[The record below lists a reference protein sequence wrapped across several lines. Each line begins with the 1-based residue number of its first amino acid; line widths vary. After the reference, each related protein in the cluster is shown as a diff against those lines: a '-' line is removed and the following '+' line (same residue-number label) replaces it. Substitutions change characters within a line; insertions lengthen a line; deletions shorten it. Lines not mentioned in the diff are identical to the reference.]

1 MAILKK
7 PYEISIWRDKL
18 ETNANPSYY
27 KEIRIA
33 VIGSD
38 TMTSPNKAFSPVLTV
53 KNNGEVTFTF
63 SMAYKYFDPGAQ
75 AEVINPF
82 IGYLIEERKVKL
94 YYDGEWYDFLVKN
107 HEEDSETNIWTYTCT
122 DAFVNEL
129 SKVGYNIEFSTDL
142 GNNQG
147 TAKEL
152 AEKTLEN
159 TDWEVADAD
168 TLVQRVKEPMCEYT
182 IDNPLTVLNT
192 DTNQTETIAADEIIY
207 VFYSYIANKIT
218 DFVQF
223 MRERDKDNFKFDS
236 NNVIIGTNYRI
247 ETPVTYVTDEQTE
260 LTSFYVD
267 SAAVPPVR
275 TTASPETD
283 DHDRPQYT
291 SNQGFKLAY
300 GQLTTYDPIMERTV
314 NVYQTNTEPIKQIY
328 EYVDS
333 TYTTSDVVM
342 SYVTNGSNFNVY
354 TDGSLQGWSNATPS
368 SQKEEGSQIISKLQE
383 IGLTT
388 YPEVGVGK
396 DLVQLTDL
404 TRITGYLELKF
415 DNPLTPNYENTFLNT
430 GFEDNT
436 SFIDHISYG
445 EKYILRLA
453 AAIASTKHGSL
464 IPLDLS
470 GTTIIPP
477 VEEGGQSTTING
489 RVRALVA
496 EYTKEEE
503 QDGSKRVYVNK
514 INPEKIVL
522 QFNGNFEEKNTL
534 ITEGSLNTERRDDQD
549 QVVEEA
555 NTKYIIDGVVQ
566 EPSKQCVY
574 VSGGAQYVWDDT
586 QKKYILKSE
595 ATWFT
600 NYYRTVTTA
609 LQPLPNSWLT
619 EPANKLGIFIY
630 VDNADLCGGQYIYI
644 SDIQITK
651 GIECTNSSGQP
662 DYVSIGNVPTTSIQK
677 TSNFYLKPESG
688 KTKTDI
694 DIYFNP
700 NDLGLGEIEPV
711 YNKNS
716 EKILS
721 ISEAQSNC
729 FNILQTICE
738 TFECWLKIEVDHNS
752 DGSIT
757 LDETTHKPSKK
768 VYLCEYCGKDNFA
781 GFKYGVNLNSIQR
794 TVNSDEI
801 VTKLIV
807 DNVQSDY
814 VDSGVMSIRNASSN
828 PSGEANILNF
838 DYYKNKGLIENGED
852 CQVDLDAYFARMK
865 ELNNQLNEKEAER
878 SLLETAL
885 LKTESKRNVYT
896 ELIDTATDKYTD
908 GLARFKEITGI
919 DYNEYVEKYKN
930 VADLTENEPEI
941 VYSGTGVYEL
951 GYGYYKGKN
960 YRAIKYG
967 TAVPVETTEEIEIV
981 STSEDSPQVYELEGE
996 WVEGTTA
1003 TLTSSVTDV
1012 TFTIGVE
1019 ALGLNLG
1026 STYCDYDGDST
1037 LTFTRE
1043 AEGSVTI
1050 NDITYTIYGP
1060 NSNFVYRLYEWSYD
1074 GSKWGDPIYEETTQP
1089 PNGSVYYGIWYD
1101 AWPNRRLSDHG
1112 ARLLE
1117 DGDLTGHDSI
1127 LDVIGQIYVSLSTIN
1142 DYSGL
1147 LSNINVEY
1155 NELKEKLKGHPTY
1168 DFSVSYVTAE
1178 QGYETRLVLSDY
1190 IEGFEF
1196 DVYNHE
1202 TPTSKQSFSSSV
1214 SRKVFA
1220 IPSVNILD
1228 RIEVTS
1234 VPNGYKF
1241 EGSNPITVPYGID
1254 WYKLEPINSM
1264 PGYEDKIKEIQ
1275 EAKDAEEKEFFS
1287 KYGKFI
1293 KEGTWSSN
1301 DYIDADLY
1309 YLDAMQV
1316 SQTSAFPKV
1325 EYSINVAEVSELEGL
1340 ENYTFAAGDK
1350 SYIEDTEFFGW
1361 AAFYV
1366 NNETQE
1372 STYIKP
1378 NDLTG
1383 YTIGKTPAREEVIVA
1398 QVEWHLDE
1406 PETNIIT
1413 VQNYKTRFEDLFQR
1427 ISATVQQVQYN
1438 EATYAKTA
1446 SILDADGTINQNLLL
1461 ASLNN
1466 VAGELRALT
1475 TDGSISING
1484 DRITVVNIND
1494 TKEQVRISSS
1504 GISFSGDA
1512 GSTWHEAITGKG
1524 INIGAVRTGSLN
1536 TDEVTIGNKDNP
1548 SFTWDKYGISAYK
1561 FTGKDEPYD
1570 LSTFVRFDQYGLY
1583 GIKQLNGYKA
1593 TSLEDIKEKAHFGIT
1608 WDGFFIKNSYTNGY
1622 VSITSDNDFQVI
1634 QGNNEK
1640 IKIGALEFDSDG
1652 NPIKYGIN
1660 IKDNAGVSVFTT
1672 GDDGNITITGTI
1684 NALGGNFSNLVTVG
1698 KNSHYEPIINPTG
1711 NPAQQGW
1718 YELINGQYQLTQDTS
1733 VVSGKTYYKELYIAI
1748 DGNTA
1753 KIYSSN
1759 YQDGAGR
1766 GWMINKEGDAVFNNI
1781 TARGAIKTAV
1791 FEYAE
1796 IQAVGGVFIF
1806 RPSSTI
1812 KSAEISGEDLVLTVE
1827 KPLLFKIGQ
1836 WCKISN
1842 YSSGND
1848 TSGGE
1853 ATNPDAI
1860 DILVT
1865 NGLTHVYQ
1873 ISAITTSNNQT
1884 YLTLQGAKRL
1894 LTVLGKDADVLI
1906 GGALVDMGNKAGTSN
1921 YGIGV
1926 NSSDN
1931 TVNLPRRAISL
1942 FETEIDETREPKV
1955 TYKYRGI
1962 LGTLPELPAGS
1973 VNASIYNNMVNTQ
1986 GIYTDNMYL
1995 GDANQYLTFY
2005 TDSNGNKRLRIR
2017 ASQVV
2022 YEAFDPE
2029 THEPTGDW
2037 NDINDTAGQPGPP
2050 GEDAVTVKI
2059 DSSIGEN
2066 FVFGNRTAILTCYVY
2081 KGIENI
2087 TDSIAEVNFVWSMLD
2102 KDGNPVSGWVPEKQ
2116 GTRDGLLKNQIQIDT
2131 DDVDM
2136 KSVFYCNVTFA

>member
-182 IDNPLTVLNT
+182 IDNSFTVLNT
-192 DTNQTETIAADEIIY
+192 DTNQTEIIAANEIIY

-223 MRERDKDNFKFDS
+223 MRAVDEPNFKFDS

-247 ETPVTYVTDEQTE
+247 ETPVTYVIDEQTG

-267 SAAVPPVR
+267 SAAVPSVR

-283 DHDRPQYT
+283 DHDRPWYT

-300 GQLTTYDPIMERTV
+300 GQLTTYDPVMERTV
-314 NVYQTNTEPIKQIY
+314 NIYQTKIEPVKQIY

-354 TDGSLQGWSNATPS
+354 TNGSLQGWSNATPS

-464 IPLDLS
+464 TPLDLS
-470 GTTIIPP
+470 AMQ
-477 VEEGGQSTTING
+477 GGKI
-489 RVRALVA
+489 RALVA

-503 QDGSKRVYVNK
+503 QDGNKRVYVNK
-514 INPEKIVL
+514 INSKKIVL
-522 QFNGNFEEKNTL
+522 QFNGDFEENNTL

-549 QVVEEA
+549 QVIEEA

-586 QKKYILKSE
+586 QKKYVLKSE

-619 EPANKLGIFIY
+619 EPVNKLGIFVY

-700 NDLGLGEIEPV
+700 NDLCLGEIEPV

-738 TFECWLKIEVDHNS
+738 TFECWLKIEVDHVIDENS
-752 DGSIT
+752 PDFGAIA
-757 LDETTHKPSKK
+757 LDETTHKPNKK

-814 VDSGVMSIRNASSN
+814 IDSGVMSIRNASSN

-852 CQVDLDAYFARMK
+852 CQADLDVYFARMK
-865 ELNNQLNEKEAER
+865 DLNNQLNEKEAER

-967 TAVPVETTEEIEIV
+967 TAA
-981 STSEDSPQVYELEGE
+981 SA
-996 WVEGTTA
+996 GTT
-1003 TLTSSVTDV
+1003 
-1012 TFTIGVE
+1012 
-1019 ALGLNLG
+1019 
-1026 STYCDYDGDST
+1026 
-1037 LTFTRE
+1037 
-1043 AEGSVTI
+1043 
-1050 NDITYTIYGP
+1050 
-1060 NSNFVYRLYEWSYD
+1060 FVYRLYEWSYD
-1074 GSKWGDPIYEETTQP
+1074 GSKWGNPIYEGTIQP
-1089 PNGSVYYGIWYD
+1089 PNGSVYYNVWYD
-1101 AWPNRRLSDHG
+1101 TWPNRVLTDHG

-1142 DYSGL
+1142 NYSGL

-1214 SRKVFA
+1214 SRKVFT

-1228 RIEVTS
+1228 RIEITS
-1234 VPNGYKF
+1234 VPNGYEF
-1241 EGSNPITVPYGID
+1241 NGDNPIIVPYGID
-1254 WYKLEPINSM
+1254 WYKLEPETPM

-1325 EYSINVAEVSELEGL
+1325 EYSINVAEISELEGL

-1461 ASLNN
+1461 ASLNSI
-1466 VAGELRALT
+1466 AGNTWALT
-1475 TDGSISING
+1475 TDGSIEIKG
-1484 DRITVVNIND
+1484 DEILVHQNPKTNQLLRIDSQGI
-1494 TKEQVRISSS
+1494 
-1504 GISFSGDA
+1504 GISRDGGASWSTAIDGD
-1512 GSTWHEAITGKG
+1512 G
-1524 INIGAVRTGSLN
+1524 INLGEVTSSTVN
-1536 TDEVTIGNKDNP
+1536 TQEVTIGNKDNP

-1561 FTGKDEPYD
+1561 FTGEDNPYD

-1593 TSLEDIKEKAHFGIT
+1593 TSLEDVKDKAHFGIT
-1608 WDGFFIKNSYTNGY
+1608 WDGFFIKNSYDGGGL
-1622 VSITSDNDFQVI
+1622 VQITSDNDFQVI
-1634 QGNNEK
+1634 NSDQTEK
-1640 IKIGALEFDSDG
+1640 IKIGALEWIENGTVTTTPVPGIAPSL
-1652 NPIKYGIN
+1652 YGIRIN
-1660 IKDNAGVSVFTT
+1660 NNAGETVFKT

-1698 KNSHYEPIINPTG
+1698 KNSHYEPVINPTG

>member
-7 PYEISIWRDKL
+7 PYKISIWKDRL
-18 ETNANPSYY
+18 EDSYY
-27 KEIRIA
+27 KEIQIA

-38 TMTSPNKAFSPVLTV
+38 TMTSPNKAFSPVLTER
-53 KNNGEVTFTF
+53 NNGEVTFTF

-182 IDNPLTVLNT
+182 IDNSFTVLNT
-192 DTNQTETIAADEIIY
+192 DTNQTETIAADETIY

-223 MRERDKDNFKFDS
+223 MRERDEDSFKFDS

-247 ETPVTYVTDEQTE
+247 ETPVTYVTNEQTG

-275 TTASPETD
+275 TTASPVTD
-283 DHDRPQYT
+283 TSGRPQYT
-291 SNQGFKLAY
+291 SNQGFKLAF
-300 GQLTTYDPIMERTV
+300 GQLTAYDPIMERTV
-314 NVYQTNTEPIKQIY
+314 NVYQTKTEPIKQIY

-354 TDGSLQGWSNATPS
+354 TNGSLQGWLNATPS

-453 AAIASTKHGSL
+453 AAITSTKHGSL
-464 IPLDLS
+464 TPLNLN

-477 VEEGGQSTTING
+477 AEEGGQSTTING
-489 RVRALVA
+489 KIRALVA

-514 INPEKIVL
+514 INPKKIIL
-522 QFNGNFEEKNTL
+522 QFDGDFEENNTL

-549 QVVEEA
+549 QVIEEA

-574 VSGGAQYVWDDT
+574 VSGGVQYVWDDT

-619 EPANKLGIFIY
+619 EPANKLGIFVY

-644 SDIQITK
+644 SDIQITR
-651 GIECTNSSGQP
+651 GIECTNSNGQP

-757 LDETTHKPSKK
+757 LDEMTHKPSKK

-852 CQVDLDAYFARMK
+852 CQADLDAYFARMK
-865 ELNNQLNEKEAER
+865 DLNNQLNEKEAER

-885 LKTESKRNVYT
+885 LKTENKRNVYT
-896 ELIDTATDKYTD
+896 ELIGTAMNKYTD

-930 VADLTENEPEI
+930 VADLTKNEPEI

-960 YRAIKYG
+960 YRVIKYG
-967 TAVPVETTEEIEIV
+967 TAIPVETTEEINIV

-1012 TFTIGVE
+1012 TFTIGIE
-1019 ALGLNLG
+1019 ALGLDLG

-1050 NDITYTIYGP
+1050 NNITYTIYGP
-1060 NSNFVYRLYEWSYD
+1060 NSSFVYRLYEWSYD
-1074 GSKWGDPIYEETTQP
+1074 GSKWGNPIYEETMQP
-1089 PNGSVYYGIWYD
+1089 PNGSVYHNVWYD

-1142 DYSGL
+1142 NYSGL

-1228 RIEVTS
+1228 TIEITS

-1241 EGSNPITVPYGID
+1241 EGDNPITVPYGID
-1254 WYKLEPINSM
+1254 WYKLEPINPM
-1264 PGYEDKIKEIQ
+1264 PGYEDEIKDIQ
-1275 EAKDAEEKEFFS
+1275 KLKDAEEKEFFS

-1372 STYIKP
+1372 ATYIKP

-1512 GSTWHEAITGKG
+1512 GNTWHEAITGKG
-1524 INIGAVRTGSLN
+1524 IDIGAVRTGSLN

-1561 FTGKDEPYD
+1561 FTSGDTPYD

-1660 IKDNAGVSVFTT
+1660 IKDNAGVPVFTT

-1684 NALGGNFSNLVTVG
+1684 NALGGNFTGIVNVG
-1698 KNSHYEPIINPTG
+1698 PEDNDRII
-1711 NPAQQGW
+1711 
-1718 YELINGQYQLTQDTS
+1718 
-1733 VVSGKTYYKELYIAI
+1733 I
-1748 DGNTA
+1748 DGGNA
-1753 KIYSSN
+1753 LIKSSN
-1759 YQDGAGR
+1759 YGGEGATT
-1766 GWMINKEGDAVFNNI
+1766 GWMIDKNGDAVFTNI
-1781 TARGAIKTAV
+1781 TARGAIRTAV

-1796 IQAVGGVFIF
+1796 IQAVGGIFIF

-1812 KSAEISGEDLVLTVE
+1812 KEARVSGNDLILKVE
-1827 KPLLFKIGQ
+1827 KPLLFAKVSYDVIDNPTGNPKTQ
-1836 WCKISN
+1836 HWYERTNYGYQETEDTEVSSQKDYYIKNEVTNGSWCKISN
-1842 YSSGND
+1842 YISDGV
-1848 TSGGE
+1848 
-1853 ATNPDAI
+1853 ATDSTIQN
-1860 DILVT
+1860 ILLT

-1873 ISAITTSNNQT
+1873 VTAINTTT
-1884 YLTLQGAKRL
+1884 KEVTLSGAAVMVTGQNPVTTL
-1894 LTVLGKDADVLI
+1894 EELE
-1906 GGALVDMGNKAGTSN
+1906 GGALIDMGRKDGSSN

-1931 TVNLPRRAISL
+1931 TVNLPARAISL

-1962 LGTLPELPAGS
+1962 LGTLPQDLSHVDTS
-1973 VNASIYNNMVNTQ
+1973 VYNYMKGTQ

-1995 GDANQYLTFY
+1995 GDNNQFLAFY
-2005 TDSNGNKRLRIR
+2005 TDGNGDKRLRIK
-2017 ASQVV
+2017 ANQVLFENPDSPGD
-2022 YEAFDPE
+2022 YEDVAE
-2029 THEPTGDW
+2029 
-2037 NDINDTAGQPGPP
+2037 TAGQPGPP
-2050 GEDAVTVKI
+2050 GEDAITVKI

-2087 TDSIAEVNFVWSMLD
+2087 TDSIAEANFVWSMLD

-2131 DDVDM
+2131 DDVDI